1 MFLISLQV
9 LEKIFLGTSGWS
21 YNEWVGPFYKSRKNK
36 LSYYSKV
43 FKTAEIDSTFYSF
56 PQEGF
61 IWGWLKATES
71 DFTFTAKLPQLI
83 THEKKLNL
91 KKGVEHDLKRFC
103 ELMRPL
109 QQRGRLGCFLIQL
122 PPKFRYELNIL
133 EDFFSILPKDF
144 RFAVEFRHI
153 SWMKS
158 NTWKLLEN
166 YNVAYTIVDE
176 PLLPPEVHITSDFV
190 YIRWHGKGDRPWFNY
205 LYKKEEL
212 VPWIPRIKEVSDST
226 EKVYGYFN
234 NHFHGYAVENCLQV
248 LEMLGELSPKQV
260 EAKRVAD
267 EYLKEKYATKTT
279 LDLFTFIQEGVAEK
293 TELEELLE
301 ILMDS
306 GRLRRAREI
315 KDETV
320 SITEVSNNAVRASVK
335 DYRVTIDFKNHRIL
349 HDCVDWSRY
358 IPQKQFCKHL
368 GKIFLMLPELKS
380 LEILRQIHNDLDGW
394 EFKIGK

>member
-1 MFLISLQV
+1 M
-9 LEKIFLGTSGWS
+9 
-21 YNEWVGPFYKSRKNK
+21 
-36 LSYYSKV
+36 
-43 FKTAEIDSTFYSF
+43 
-56 PQEGF
+56 
-61 IWGWLKATES
+61 
-71 DFTFTAKLPQLI
+71 
-83 THEKKLNL
+83 
-91 KKGVEHDLKRFC
+91 
-103 ELMRPL
+103 
-109 QQRGRLGCFLIQL
+109 
-122 PPKFRYELNIL
+122 
-133 EDFFSILPKDF
+133 
-144 RFAVEFRHI
+144 
-153 SWMKS
+153 
-158 NTWKLLEN
+158 
-166 YNVAYTIVDE
+166 
-176 PLLPPEVHITSDFV
+176 
-190 YIRWHGKGDRPWFNY
+190 
-205 LYKKEEL
+205 
-212 VPWIPRIKEVSDST
+212 PRIKELSDST

-301 ILMDS
+301 ILIDS

-320 SITEVSNNAVRASVK
+320 KIIEVSNNAVRASVK
-335 DYRVTIDFKNHRIL
+335 DYRVTVDFKNHRIL
-349 HDCVDWSRY
+349 HDCVDWSRC

-380 LEILRQIHNDLDGW
+380 LEILQQIHNDLNDW